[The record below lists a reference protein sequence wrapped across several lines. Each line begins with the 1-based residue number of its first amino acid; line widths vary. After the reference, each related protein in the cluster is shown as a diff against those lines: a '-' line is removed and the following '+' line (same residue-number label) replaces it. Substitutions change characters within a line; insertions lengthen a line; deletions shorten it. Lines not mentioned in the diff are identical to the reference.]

1 MNSFM
6 IISCTNAIFNIISSY
21 YAFCSIHFTSEEF
34 CLNNVNYITKGV
46 FKGGGGS
53 GGSTPPHPKFSDFFE
68 M

>member
-34 CLNNVNYITKGV
+34 CLNNVNYLREIFRFFLKCEGKEVERKGI
-46 FKGGGGS
+46 GGGG
-53 GGSTPPHPKFSDFFE
+53 GG
-68 M
+68 